1 MSKVNR
7 INFDN
12 LGDLV
17 AVAQKGK
24 RGQESHD
31 TNNPGFYGTKSFG
44 DAVALYEKGWDEGA
58 AQAAEIR
65 ASLDG
70 FVQEAVAAK
79 GREYAYDVAAGEWLD
94 VGRYLGGEPECFGVT
109 QVGES
114 LATPVVRLVV
124 NLAASGSVSKKSLLQ
139 RGAAAL
145 AAVDILESC
154 GKRVELTVGFG
165 SRGHSIPKLEIGVVA
180 KSAGQPA
187 EPDRLAY
194 LLCHASFLRRII
206 FSVMEQH
213 GHKPSSTFPDSYAG
227 EDGQI
232 VTPHSCR
239 SRDFSQEELQ
249 AHIRE
254 ICALCGVDIPA
265 P

>member
-1 MSKVNR
+1 MINR
-7 INFDN
+7 IQFDT

-17 AVAQKGK
+17 AVAKQGK
-24 RGQESHD
+24 KSQESHD
-31 TNNPGFYGTKSFG
+31 KDQYGFYGTKTFG
-44 DAVALYEKGWDEGA
+44 DAVAIYEKGWDEGA
-58 AQAAEIR
+58 SKAAEIR

-94 VGRYLGGEPECFGVT
+94 VGRFLGGEPECFGVT

-114 LATPVVRLVV
+114 LAAPVVRLVV
-124 NLAASGSVSKKSLLQ
+124 NLAASGAVSEKSLFQ

-145 AAVDILESC
+145 AAVDILEAC

-165 SRGHSIPKLEIGVVA
+165 SRGYNIPKLEIGVLA
-180 KSAGQPA
+180 KAAGQPA
-187 EPDRLAY
+187 EPDRLAF
-194 LLCHASFLRRII
+194 LLCHASFLRRIV

-213 GHKPSSTFPDSYAG
+213 GHKPSSTFPDTYAG
-227 EDGQI
+227 EEGQI
-232 VTPHSCR
+232 VTPHSLR
-239 SRDFSQEELQ
+239 GSDYSQEELQ

-265 P
+265 S